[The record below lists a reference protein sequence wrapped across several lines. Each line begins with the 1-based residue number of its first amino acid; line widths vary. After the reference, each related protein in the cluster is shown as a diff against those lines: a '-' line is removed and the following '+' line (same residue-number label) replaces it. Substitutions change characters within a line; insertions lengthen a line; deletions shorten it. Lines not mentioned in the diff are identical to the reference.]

1 MSKQTKAPRIS
12 KEDYLQHLKDKGY
25 TVLDDNQVSI
35 DTILGTRVYDICNN
49 EYSYYL
55 VLNHC

>member
-1 MSKQTKAPRIS
+1 MSKQTQIPRIS

-25 TVLDDNQVSI
+25 TVLNDNQVSI
-35 DTILGTRVYDICNN
+35 DTALGIRLYDICEN
-49 EYSYYL
+49 EHSYYL